1 MRGRRIL
8 KGAISSLLALLCA
21 VVSTHIALAHQPF
34 FEDPDTTASTP
45 LRVRDPAISTALF
58 STLEQPD
65 DIDFFTFSVTAGQTI
80 EIGMTVPQI
89 TGQDRFAPHVGIL
102 AARLDSAGISDLP
115 EAARPLATGRMG
127 AMVLEPAE
135 ATVFFE
141 PFSRT
146 AYWRRQ
152 RKKVTFPEEGEVY
165 VVVWHAQG
173 SVGRYALVVG
183 QREVPGGDPDFSRK
197 LKAYWTPVEPA
208 PDYRTQPDSAATG
221 AASVPPEPDPDAA
234 QESAPQCNWLVRLL
248 AALFGAGDICS

>member
-34 FEDPDTTASTP
+34 FEGPDTTVSMP
-45 LRVRDPAISTALF
+45 LRVRDPVISTALF

-89 TGQDRFAPHVGIL
+89 AGQDRFAPHVGIL
-102 AARLDSAGISDLP
+102 ATGLDNAVIPDLP
-115 EAARPLATGRMG
+115 EAVRPLATSQKG
-127 AMVLEPAE
+127 ALILEPAE
-135 ATVFFE
+135 ATIFFE

-152 RKKVTFPEEGEVY
+152 RQKVTFPVDGEVY

-183 QREVPGGDPDFSRK
+183 QREVPGGDSDFSRK
-197 LKAYWTPVEPA
+197 LKAYWTPVEQA
-208 PDYRTQPDSAATG
+208 PDSRTQTDSEATG
-221 AASVPPEPDPDAA
+221 AASVSPQPDSDAA
-234 QESAPQCNWLVRLL
+234 QESAPKCNWLVRLL
-248 AALFGAGDICS
+248 AALFGSGDICS